1 MSQNTAKIKAAYS
14 MLSQSAAFFKHC
26 SLLVFVR
33 LTHISPAFRVGLD
46 GDKVRIDQEINEKS
60 VHSAYIVINL
70 DLKSSVKSILQTSMF
85 NDKEIL

>member
-33 LTHISPAFRVGLD
+33 LAYISPALKVGLN
-46 GDKVRIDQEINEKS
+46 GKKVRIDQKINE
-60 VHSAYIVINL
+60 
-70 DLKSSVKSILQTSMF
+70 
-85 NDKEIL
+85 